1 MNLSTLLRV
10 FIIVIVFSLIYSLT
24 LATAQNYYPSDVG
37 NEWIMESTDG
47 KEKRTYTLETPED
60 PADQEYTL
68 LKIVTEDFANKEID
82 IDRYFVTTDNEG
94 IKLHKTV
101 FTIGLFAVLG
111 DIVAN
116 FSPPVIFFR
125 NVLSEGDKWKIVA
138 DAKIA
143 TKPLPIELESIT
155 NLEVVGYE
163 DVVTPA
169 EDFFFCAKIKLVVE
183 VSGVIN
189 QKTTSYQWLAPDV
202 GPIKYQNSDGVV
214 YELVSYNLQ
223 TDTQEPE
230 SSDEEDGVTE
240 PENIA
245 DNQPPM
251 TDPMTDDSE
260 MTTETEEETE
270 EMMEETETEE
280 DETQEMVDD
289 PDPTTTETEEET
301 EETMDDT
308 EMTQETEVEDDIE
321 ETKNPYDITGDGVVN
336 ILDLVRMVS
345 HFGEENP
352 EVDVTGDGVVNILD
366 LVAIA
371 QNFSI

>member
-1 MNLSTLLRV
+1 MNFTTFLRG
-10 FIIVIVFSLIYSLT
+10 FILAIVFSLIYSVT
-24 LATAQNYYPSDVG
+24 PATAQNYYPANIG
-37 NEWIMESTDG
+37 NEWVMESTDG

-60 PADQEYTL
+60 PGDKEYIL
-68 LKIVTEDFANKEID
+68 LKIKTEDFANDEVD
-82 IDRYFVTTDNEG
+82 IDRYFVTNDDEG

-101 FTIGLFAVLG
+101 FTIGTYAAIG
-111 DIVAN
+111 DIVAS

-143 TKPLPIELESIT
+143 NIDLESIT
-155 NLEVVGYE
+155 NLEVVEYE
-163 DVVTPA
+163 DVETPA
-169 EDFFFCAKIKLVVE
+169 GTFHFCAKVE
-183 VSGVIN
+183 LKVATTGLIN
-189 QKTTSYQWLAPDV
+189 IAPTTSYQWLAPDV
-202 GPIKYQNSDGVV
+202 GPIKYENSQGVV

-230 SSDEEDGVTE
+230 STDEEDVVTE
-240 PENIA
+240 PENIT

-251 TDPMTDDSE
+251 PDPMTDDSE
-260 MTTETEEETE
+260 MTTETE
-270 EMMEETETEE
+270 
-280 DETQEMVDD
+280 DD
-289 PDPTTTETEEET
+289 K
-301 EETMDDT
+301 
-308 EMTQETEVEDDIE
+308 

-345 HFGEENP
+345 HFGEENA

>member
-1 MNLSTLLRV
+1 MNLSTFLRG
-10 FIIVIVFSLIYSLT
+10 FILVIVFSLVYT
-24 LATAQNYYPSDVG
+24 FTPATAQNYYPADIG
-37 NEWIMESTDG
+37 NEWVMESTNG

-60 PADQEYTL
+60 PADQEYIL

-82 IDRYFVTTDNEG
+82 IDRYFVTTDDEG
-94 IKLHKTV
+94 IKLHKTA
-101 FTIGLFAVLG
+101 FTIGTYAAIG

-143 TKPLPIELESIT
+143 DIELESIT

-163 DVVTPA
+163 DVETPA
-169 EDFFFCAKIKLVVE
+169 GTFHFCAKVE
-183 VSGVIN
+183 LKVSTTGLIN
-189 QKTTSYQWLAPDV
+189 IAPTTSYQWLAPDV
-202 GPIKYQNSDGVV
+202 GPIKYENSQGVI

-230 SSDEEDGVTE
+230 STNEEDVATD
-240 PENIA
+240 PENITN
-245 DNQPPM
+245 NQPPE

-260 MTTETEEETE
+260 MTTETEE
-270 EMMEETETEE
+270 
-280 DETQEMVDD
+280 DETMM
-289 PDPTTTETEEET
+289 PTPEN
-301 EETMDDT
+301 D
-308 EMTQETEVEDDIE
+308 EDK

-345 HFGEENP
+345 YFGEENA

-366 LVAIA
+366 LVAIV